1 MKPQER
7 YHLTKDGLER
17 VKEELEILKK
27 RRIEEI
33 NGEGPRSFSF
43 GNVEPEFL
51 TFREEMAQ
59 LDKQIAE
66 LEEVLVNYE
75 LIKPPLKSERN
86 KIYLGALVTVQVDGQ
101 KDELLITSSFEA
113 NPALGKISDECAVGR
128 SFLGHKVGDAIEV
141 NSSVK
146 TIYKILKI
154 EYKI

>member
-1 MKPQER
+1 M
-7 YHLTKDGLER
+7 TKDGLER
-17 VKEELEILKK
+17 VKEELENLKK

-66 LEEVLVNYE
+66 LEEVLVKYE

-101 KDELLITSSFEA
+101 KDELLITSSLEA
-113 NPALGKISDECAVGR
+113 NPALGKISNECVVGR
-128 SFLGHKVGDAIEV
+128 SLLGHKVEDVVEV
-141 NSSVK
+141 NSSVR
-146 TIYKILKI
+146 TSYKILKI
-154 EYKI
+154 EYKNN